1 MSAVA
6 TDYGALLAEAK
17 PEVVHKDELNRA
29 YLQRLESF
37 LGRNDLTAA
46 EEKLFELLTLLISK
60 YETERY
66 KIDAAPPIEVIR
78 HLIEHHGLK
87 QKDLVP
93 GVFESESVA
102 SATLNGDRDLTIK
115 HINRLADKFNL
126 SREVFIDPT
135 KR

>member
-29 YLQRLESF
+29 YLERLESF

-46 EEKLFELLTLLISK
+46 EEKLVELLTLLISK